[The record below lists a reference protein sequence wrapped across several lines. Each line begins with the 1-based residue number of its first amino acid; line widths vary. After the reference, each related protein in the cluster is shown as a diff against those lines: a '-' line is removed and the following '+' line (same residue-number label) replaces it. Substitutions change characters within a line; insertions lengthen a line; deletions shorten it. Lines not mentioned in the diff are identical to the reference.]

1 MLIKTIEQRIR
12 LSLIVSL
19 GSLATS
25 AMIAVCAMSF
35 SYQRLAE
42 ERKKIYV
49 LDHTG
54 TPFTA
59 DLTDMEVNRP
69 VEYIAQVELF
79 HNTFFSLTPDPAFI
93 EAQMKRA
100 MNWIDQTGMA
110 QYNNLKESGYFNSIL
125 SSSAVITL
133 QKDSIIVDGDRFT
146 YYGKQ
151 RIERPSNIVTRTLV
165 TEGHLK
171 DIPRSE
177 NNSHGV
183 LITNWKTISN
193 KDISNVTKNSI

>member
-1 MLIKTIEQRIR
+1 MLVKTIEQKIK
-12 LSLIVSL
+12 LALIVSL
-19 GSLATS
+19 GSFITS
-25 AMIAVCAMSF
+25 ALISVFALFF
-35 SYQRLAE
+35 SYQRVAE

-59 DLTDMEVNRP
+59 NLTDMMVNRR
-69 VEYIAQVELF
+69 VEYVAQVELF
-79 HNTFFSLTPDPAFI
+79 HNTFFSLTPDPDFI
-93 EAQMKRA
+93 ESQMTRA
-100 MNWIDQTGMA
+100 MNWIDQSGMA

-133 QKDSIIVDGDRFT
+133 QKDSIVINADRFT

-151 RIERPSNIVTRTLV
+151 RIERPSNVVIRTLI
-165 TEGHLK
+165 TEGHFK
-171 DIPRSE
+171 DIPRSD

-183 LITNWKTISN
+183 LITQWKTLQN
-193 KDISNVTKNSI
+193 KDISNDTKNNI

>member
-1 MLIKTIEQRIR
+1 MLVKTIEQKIK
-12 LSLIVSL
+12 LALIVSL
-19 GSLATS
+19 GSFITS
-25 AMIAVCAMSF
+25 ALISVFALFF
-35 SYQRLAE
+35 SYQRVAE

-59 DLTDMEVNRP
+59 NLTDMKVNRR
-69 VEYIAQVELF
+69 VEYVAQVELF
-79 HNTFFSLTPDPAFI
+79 HNTFFSLTPDPDFI
-93 EAQMKRA
+93 ESQMTRA
-100 MNWIDQTGMA
+100 MNWIDQSGMA

-133 QKDSIIVDGDRFT
+133 QKDSIVINADRFT

-151 RIERPSNIVTRTLV
+151 RIERPSNVVIRTLI
-165 TEGHLK
+165 TEGHFK
-171 DIPRSE
+171 DIPRSD

-183 LITNWKTISN
+183 LITQWKTLQN
-193 KDISNVTKNSI
+193 KDISNDTKNNI

>member
-1 MLIKTIEQRIR
+1 MLVKTIEQKIK
-12 LSLIVSL
+12 LALIVSI
-19 GSLATS
+19 GSFVTS
-25 AMIAVCAMSF
+25 ALIAICSLYF
-35 SYQRLAE
+35 SYQRIGE

-54 TPFTA
+54 TPFAA
-59 DLTDMEVNRP
+59 DLTDMMVNRQ
-69 VEYIAQVELF
+69 VEYAAQVELF
-79 HNTFFSLTPDPAFI
+79 HNTFFSLTPDPDFI
-93 EAQMKRA
+93 EAQMTRA
-100 MNWIDQTGMA
+100 MNWIDQSGMA

-133 QKDSIIVDGDRFT
+133 QKDSIVIADDRFT

-151 RIERPSNIVTRTLV
+151 RIERPSNVVIRTLV
-165 TEGHLK
+165 TEGHFK

-177 NNSHGV
+177 NNAHGI
-183 LITNWKTISN
+183 LITQWKTLQN

>member
-12 LSLIVSL
+12 LALIVSL
-19 GSLATS
+19 GSLLTS
-25 AMIAVCAMSF
+25 ALIAGSAMFF
-35 SYQRLAE
+35 SYRQISE
-42 ERKKIYV
+42 ERRKIYV

-59 DLTDMEVNRP
+59 NLTDMEVNRP
-69 VEYIAQVELF
+69 VEYVAQVELF

-93 EAQMKRA
+93 EAQMNRA
-100 MNWIDQTGMA
+100 MNFVDQTGMA

-133 QKDSIIVDGDRFT
+133 QKDSIVVDGDHFT

-151 RIERPSNIVTRTLV
+151 RIERPSNIVTRNLV

-171 DIPRSE
+171 DIPRSL

-193 KDISNVTKNSI
+193 KDLSNVTKNNI